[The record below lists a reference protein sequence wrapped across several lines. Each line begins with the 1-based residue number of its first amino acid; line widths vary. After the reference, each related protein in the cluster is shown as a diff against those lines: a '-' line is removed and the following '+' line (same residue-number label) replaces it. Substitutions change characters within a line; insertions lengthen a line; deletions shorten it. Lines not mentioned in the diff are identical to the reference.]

1 MKDSFME
8 ARVICKTVKEWRS
21 WLNNHITS
29 WFIGTRHKRSK
40 QTY

>member
-1 MKDSFME
+1 ME
-8 ARVICKTVKEWRS
+8 LRVICKTVKELCR
-21 WLNNHITS
+21 WLTNHITS